1 MRLTSPPR
9 WPGLVLAA
17 TLLAI
22 AALVAGPAG
31 ADDRH
36 EGYYYPEVTS
46 RETYPARAPTLP
58 DSDRRRRIGFV
69 VGLTQQQFNNPFP
82 AQVAIFSKGARQE
95 KLIIVALNRDAL
107 ASLYQARGFL
117 AQMTAS
123 ARASAIFV
131 ENRVED
137 TYTFLDLL
145 ALLGFEQL
153 TISDGMTYAHQI
165 RIDLQD

>member
-1 MRLTSPPR
+1 MHPMFTLR
-9 WPGLVLAA
+9 WPAMVLTA
-17 TLLAI
+17 TLLAGML
-22 AALVAGPAG
+22 ATATPVA

-36 EGYYYPEVTS
+36 EGYYYPDVTS
-46 RETYPARAPTLP
+46 RETYPARAPTLR
-58 DSDRRRRIGFV
+58 DSDRRRRIGFI
-69 VGLTQQQFNNPFP
+69 VGLTQQQIENPFP
-82 AQVAIFSKGARQE
+82 AQVAIFSKGAEQE
-95 KLIIVALNRDAL
+95 KLIIVALNRNAL

-145 ALLGFEQL
+145 ALLGFEQV
-153 TISDGMTYAHQI
+153 TISDGLTYAHQI
-165 RIDLQD
+165 MIELQQ